1 MQARNDV
8 VQNACT
14 PVQALAYINTHICK
28 LDYNYLQT
36 LQSFVKVLMTDI
48 APRFES
54 GELRELAVELG
65 KAHMQRSNGQS
76 SAAGAGQ
83 DDKVKYT
90 TEKLSDKHGAHDL
103 TVPTVEPQSSRGS

>member
-14 PVQALAYINTHICK
+14 PVQALTYIIIHICK

-36 LQSFVKVLMTDI
+36 VQSFVKLPMTDI

-65 KAHMQRSNGQS
+65 KAHTRRPDGQS
-76 SAAGAGQ
+76 PAAGAGH

-90 TEKLSDKHGAHDL
+90 TEKLSDKHGARDS
-103 TVPTVEPQSSRGS
+103 TVPTEEPQSSRGS